1 MAMVNG
7 LLIPRDDAK
16 ITGADHLLGLRM
28 PCDMDGIWISY
39 PLANIYRK
47 LWKDPPCL
55 SSVNH
60 LFLWAMASIA
70 MLVYQRVM
78 MASLCG
84 RRGFALLATST
95 VVFYDVRRV

>member
-39 PLANIYRK
+39 PLVNVYRK
-47 LWKDPPCL
+47 L
-55 SSVNH
+55 
-60 LFLWAMASIA
+60 
-70 MLVYQRVM
+70 
-78 MASLCG
+78 
-84 RRGFALLATST
+84 
-95 VVFYDVRRV
+95 

>member
-39 PLANIYRK
+39 PLVNVYRK

-70 MLVYQRVM
+70 MLVYQRV
-78 MASLCG
+78 
-84 RRGFALLATST
+84 
-95 VVFYDVRRV
+95 